1 MAMLTLNG
9 LVQNVYTQAATT
21 DRETGEVRPASL
33 RAQILCENIMESGE
47 KKLEMVTLKVHTE
60 AFKKLVG
67 QKVRIPV
74 GAFVAKGA
82 IMFYALKTKRNPS
95 RHLEKENPRER
106 LTRSGNGRF
115 LKH

>member
-1 MAMLTLNG
+1 
-9 LVQNVYTQAATT
+9 
-21 DRETGEVRPASL
+21 
-33 RAQILCENIMESGE
+33 MESGE

-74 GAFVAKGA
+74 GAFVNKGA

-95 RHLEKENPRER
+95 RHLERKSPRTLGTVPGVAGFYRVDRQHNRHAKRITNTPKFRAE
-106 LTRSGNGRF
+106 
-115 LKH
+115 